1 MNMEDSYPSDMFMDK
16 TAFILGGVDRVSN
29 SGMGGMSTSED
40 KDGAAFHYDTKLIL
54 LSEV

>member
-1 MNMEDSYPSDMFMDK
+1 MEDSYPSDMFMDK